1 MPRLTGRLNVFD
13 GCTDMTSG
21 LEYRNCPYC
30 GKDDFE
36 VVFESNMKADDLRQR
51 VETVYMIP
59 GGKRGRHVRCR
70 NCRLV
75 YVNPIEKAGEI
86 EESYHQRSSADAAV
100 VQDSRLSVARSQIAL
115 IARYGHGQSL
125 LDIGCGEGFFL
136 SMAARSGY
144 SVRGVD
150 LSSDAAEY
158 ARRTFGVDVE
168 AKSLEEMQFAENSF
182 DVVTLWQVL
191 EHVPYPL
198 GLLKE
203 VHRIL
208 RPRGL
213 LIVSTPDFD
222 GAPARVL
229 RTRWWDITRLHINHF
244 TGETLTA
251 ILQKAQFRHTS
262 CVSYRGYISM
272 LMILIQVLKL
282 VRLHKRLRRF
292 LQADTALGRAMTRMV
307 LAYPA
312 RLNYSTVVGFK

>member
-1 MPRLTGRLNVFD
+1 MDPD
-13 GCTDMTSG
+13 

-30 GKDDFE
+30 GKDDFK
-36 VVFESNMKADDLRQR
+36 VVLESNMNAADHQQKVD
-51 VETVYMIP
+51 TVYMIP

-70 NCRLV
+70 NCRFV
-75 YVNPIEKAGEI
+75 YVNPIERTSDI
-86 EESYHQRSSADAAV
+86 EHSYCQRSSADATV

-115 IARYGHGQSL
+115 VNRYEPGRSL

-136 SMAARSGY
+136 SMAARAGY
-144 SVRGVD
+144 TVKGVD

-158 ARRTFGVDVE
+158 ARETFGVDVE
-168 AKSLEEMQFAENSF
+168 AKPLEELQFPENCF

-208 RPRGL
+208 RPEGL
-213 LIVSTPDFD
+213 LVVSTPNFD
-222 GAPARVL
+222 GAPARVMG
-229 RTRWWDITRLHINHF
+229 TRWWDITRLHINHF
-244 TGETLTA
+244 TCTTLTA
-251 ILQKAQFRHTS
+251 ILQKAGFRDTS

-272 LMILIQVLKL
+272 LMIVIQALKL
-282 VRLHKRLRRF
+282 MRLHKRLRRF
-292 LQADTALGRAMTRMV
+292 LNADTALGRAMTNMV